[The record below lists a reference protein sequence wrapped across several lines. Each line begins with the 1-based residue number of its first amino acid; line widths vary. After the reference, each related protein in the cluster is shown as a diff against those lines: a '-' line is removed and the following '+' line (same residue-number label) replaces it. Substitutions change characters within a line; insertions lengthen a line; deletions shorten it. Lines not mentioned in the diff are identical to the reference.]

1 MKSSIPKLFLIIKND
16 SERVSKKNFQ
26 LLSNLPLY
34 EYYLNQRNNFDIYID
49 TDSDEIFSRMNN
61 EEKFLHITCYKRDL
75 SHIHMEESGNESPAP
90 LMIKRFL
97 DEYVNDDNEF
107 VITSHITS
115 PFVKDETILSAF
127 NQIKNY
133 ESISSVESIKE
144 FAVLRQKDGTETP
157 INFSYHK
164 LVKTQSLDEL
174 LILNGAFF
182 ILNKKK
188 FLNNGLKRISDNHL
202 YFPIDNEEALD
213 IDLPYQLNL
222 AQLISKQKDINR
234 SKE

>member
-1 MKSSIPKLFLIIKND
+1 VKSSIPKLFLIIKND

-26 LLSNLPLY
+26 LLSDLPLY

-61 EEKFLHITCYKRDL
+61 EEKFSHITCYKRDL

-107 VITSHITS
+107 IITSHITS
-115 PFVKDETILSAF
+115 PFVKDETILKAL
-127 NQIKNY
+127 NQTKNY

-202 YFPIDNEEALD
+202 YYTIDNEEALD

>member
-1 MKSSIPKLFLIIKND
+1 VKSSIPKLFLIIKNG

-26 LLSNLPLY
+26 LLSDLPLY

-61 EEKFLHITCYKRDL
+61 EEKFSHITCYKRDL
-75 SHIHMEESGNESPAP
+75 SHIDMEESGNESPAP

-115 PFVKDETILSAF
+115 PFVKDETILKAL
-127 NQIKNY
+127 NQTKNY

-202 YFPIDNEEALD
+202 YFTIDNEEALD

>member
-26 LLSNLPLY
+26 LLSDLPLY

-61 EEKFLHITCYKRDL
+61 EEKFSHITCYKRDL
-75 SHIHMEESGNESPAP
+75 SHIDMEESGNESPAP

-115 PFVKDETILSAF
+115 PFVKDETILKAL
-127 NQIKNY
+127 NQTKNY

-202 YFPIDNEEALD
+202 YFTIDNEEALD